1 MNPRLCAVLES
12 IKNGTFGN
20 PEEYAALLDTITV
33 GGDYYLLSHDF
44 ESCK

>member
-1 MNPRLCAVLES
+1 MNPHLCAVLES

-20 PEEYAALLDTITV
+20 PEEYAALLDTITA